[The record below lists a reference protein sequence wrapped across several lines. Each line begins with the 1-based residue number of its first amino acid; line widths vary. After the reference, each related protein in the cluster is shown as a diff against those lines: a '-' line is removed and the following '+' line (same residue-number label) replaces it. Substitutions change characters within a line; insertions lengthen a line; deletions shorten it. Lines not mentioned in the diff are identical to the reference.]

1 MGIKASK
8 DRKKKISDVQANGR
22 VKSEKNVIYQSGMK
36 NVRGSLQAPER
47 VEERMEKSLTPRAS
61 AGPDGAII
69 GSRDSQG
76 WVGPRRRCPGKAEAW
91 SGWRGWGDC
100 KRFGVLKRRAELS
113 SAGGCLLKRRG
124 QGGGRLE
131 IGMGSLGAEGASRRR
146 GMSEEME
153 GEDERGAV
161 GESEDGDVGDRG
173 ELDDE
178 DVGGGGDGDAEEGER
193 DAGKRG
199 QGLRWMMGALRG

>member
-36 NVRGSLQAPER
+36 NVTGSLQAPER

-100 KRFGVLKRRAELS
+100 KRFGVLKRRAELN

-161 GESEDGDVGDRG
+161 AESEDGDVGDRG